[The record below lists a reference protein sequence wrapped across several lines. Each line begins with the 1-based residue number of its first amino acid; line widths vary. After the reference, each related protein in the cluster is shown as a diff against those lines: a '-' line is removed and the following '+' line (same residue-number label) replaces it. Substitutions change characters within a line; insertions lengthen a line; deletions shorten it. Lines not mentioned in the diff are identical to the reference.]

1 MRKNHLALVAVIVAV
16 SLVLACGGP
25 EEKKAKFF
33 NRAKELLEKGE
44 IVKARLEVKNAL
56 QIDPKFAE
64 AYSLLGAIEQRE
76 GNFKGAFGAF
86 GKAVELKP
94 ELLTAQIELG
104 KLLLMSGAP
113 DQAMEKADI
122 VLAQEPANP
131 EALMLRGSVQL
142 VKKDFAAAI
151 KIFEGLLQKGVN
163 KPEVYLMLATA
174 QAQADNLPKA
184 EKTLQ
189 EGIAANKDS
198 VALHMGLARFY
209 SDAKQPEKAVPAMRK
224 VIEQQ
229 PDQPMHKFNLA
240 SLLWEDGHQA
250 AAIDMVADLLAKD
263 PANEE
268 VRETAARFYLSNRI
282 KVSGLV

>member
-1 MRKNHLALVAVIVAV
+1 M
-16 SLVLACGGP
+16 
-25 EEKKAKFF
+25 
-33 NRAKELLEKGE
+33 
-44 IVKARLEVKNAL
+44 
-56 QIDPKFAE
+56 
-64 AYSLLGAIEQRE
+64 RE

-94 ELLTAQIELG
+94 ELLPAQLELG

-122 VLAQEPANP
+122 VLGKEPANP
-131 EALMLRGSVQL
+131 EALMLKGSVLL
-142 VKKDFAAAI
+142 VKKDFEAAI
-151 KIFEGLLQKGVN
+151 KIFEGLLQKGVK

-174 QAQADNLPKA
+174 QAQANNLPKA

-224 VIEQQ
+224 VIELQ

-240 SLLWEDGHQA
+240 SLLWDDGRQA

-268 VRETAARFYLSNRI
+268 VRETAARFYLSKNQLLEAARVLESRNRE
-282 KVSGLV
+282 VPPELQAAPAFGRGLPEPEPAPEGG